1 MARQKFDMFDEDE
14 DDLYSDKKSR
24 ERDRTRKN
32 KRKLKQA
39 LRTKDLGYLQEL
51 QDEIGDKF

>member
-1 MARQKFDMFDEDE
+1 MFDEDE